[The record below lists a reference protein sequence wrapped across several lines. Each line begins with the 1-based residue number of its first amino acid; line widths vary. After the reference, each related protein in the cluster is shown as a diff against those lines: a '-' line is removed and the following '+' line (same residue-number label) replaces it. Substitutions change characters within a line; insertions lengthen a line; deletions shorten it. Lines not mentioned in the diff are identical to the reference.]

1 MNRIVAAV
9 AFLAVSFAASAQKYQ
24 DGIVDK
30 TVAVIG
36 NEVILISQLE
46 EEVNMMKAYG
56 MISDKTGR
64 CEILEQLMTSK
75 LFLMQSRVDSLKV
88 NNDMVE
94 TNLRER
100 VDNIRS
106 FYGGDE
112 GVEKQFGKPLYKLRQ
127 EWRKSLEEQTLTQQM
142 QQKISSSI
150 PELTPY
156 DVKKFVDETDKE
168 DLPVV
173 PIRYQLSQICI
184 YPDREAANIAVKER
198 LLTLRERIINGDKFS
213 TLARI
218 DSQDP
223 GSARKGGELG
233 LASKSIFWPAFS
245 DAAMSLKPG
254 VVSQIV
260 ETPDGFHLIEV
271 LEKKGD
277 MFNARHILLKPEYTS
292 EDREKGFRVLD
303 SLRTELANEAVTFEL
318 AAKFYSEDPATR
330 TNGGQMADPMSGSS
344 YFEIDQLKP
353 QDYAAIRDLKEGE
366 ISAPIE
372 SLDNEGRN
380 GNTVYKIV
388 KVDKILP
395 AHTADFN
402 QDYTLL
408 LNEAKQ
414 KLSMDAIDKFVDEK
428 IKTTYII
435 IDPLF
440 KDCVF
445 DREGWT
451 EKFRKTE

>member
-173 PIRYQLSQICI
+173 PIRYQLSQIC
-184 YPDREAANIAVKER
+184 
-198 LLTLRERIINGDKFS
+198 
-213 TLARI
+213 
-218 DSQDP
+218 
-223 GSARKGGELG
+223 
-233 LASKSIFWPAFS
+233 
-245 DAAMSLKPG
+245 
-254 VVSQIV
+254 
-260 ETPDGFHLIEV
+260 
-271 LEKKGD
+271 
-277 MFNARHILLKPEYTS
+277 
-292 EDREKGFRVLD
+292 
-303 SLRTELANEAVTFEL
+303 
-318 AAKFYSEDPATR
+318 
-330 TNGGQMADPMSGSS
+330 
-344 YFEIDQLKP
+344 
-353 QDYAAIRDLKEGE
+353 
-366 ISAPIE
+366 
-372 SLDNEGRN
+372 
-380 GNTVYKIV
+380 
-388 KVDKILP
+388 
-395 AHTADFN
+395 
-402 QDYTLL
+402 
-408 LNEAKQ
+408 
-414 KLSMDAIDKFVDEK
+414 
-428 IKTTYII
+428 
-435 IDPLF
+435 
-440 KDCVF
+440 
-445 DREGWT
+445 
-451 EKFRKTE
+451 